1 MTTDD
6 FIIDLF
12 CRIDDK
18 MKNMP
23 NHSQSAFLPSE
34 LVTMGMLFSIK
45 GVGQRAFY
53 RLIKRDYADWF
64 PDLPERTRLF
74 RRLKTHWKWAQ
85 TFLAKPSLLGII
97 DTYGIELIHPIRK
110 GRTPKTWIASGISNH
125 RWIVGCKLC
134 LTINHLGQIIGW
146 AWAPANAH
154 DSWFH
159 PIIEA
164 FKDTSVILADT
175 GFHAKEGDPENMKV
189 CRRGKWNCRMLIE
202 TVNSMLTVVC
212 HTKKMR
218 HQAADY
224 FQAHLGFMVAAF
236 NTLIE
241 WFGLLPEEDGFVPI
255 SIAEFNL

>member
-53 RLIKRDYADWF
+53 RWIKRDYADWF

-74 RRLKTHWKWAQ
+74 RRLKAHWKWAQ

-146 AWAPANAH
+146 AWARKCP
-154 DSWFH
+154 
-159 PIIEA
+159 
-164 FKDTSVILADT
+164 
-175 GFHAKEGDPENMKV
+175 
-189 CRRGKWNCRMLIE
+189 
-202 TVNSMLTVVC
+202 
-212 HTKKMR
+212 
-218 HQAADY
+218 
-224 FQAHLGFMVAAF
+224 
-236 NTLIE
+236 
-241 WFGLLPEEDGFVPI
+241 
-255 SIAEFNL
+255 

>member
-1 MTTDD
+1 MTTED

-18 MKNMP
+18 MQNIS

-34 LVTMGMLFSIK
+34 LVTLGMLFAIK

-53 RLIKRDYADWF
+53 RWIKRDYADWF

-74 RRLKTHWKWAQ
+74 RRLKTHWIWAQ
-85 TFLAKPSLLGII
+85 RFLAKPSLLGII
-97 DTYGIELIHPIRK
+97 DSYGIELIHPIRN
-110 GRTPKTWIASGISNH
+110 GRNPNAWVAPGISNH
-125 RWIVGCKLC
+125 RWIVGGKLC
-134 LTINHLGQIIGW
+134 LAINHLGQIIGW

-154 DSWFH
+154 DSWFR

-164 FKDTSVILADT
+164 FKDHSVILADT
-175 GFHAKEGDPENMKV
+175 GFHAKEGDPDNMKL
-189 CRRGKWNCRMLIE
+189 CRRGEWNGRMLVE
-202 TVNSMLTVVC
+202 TVHSMLTVVC

-218 HQAADY
+218 HQAAEY

-241 WFGLLPEEDGFVPI
+241 WFGLLPDENGFVPL

>member
-1 MTTDD
+1 MTTED

-12 CRIDDK
+12 CRIDDR
-18 MKNMP
+18 MKGVP
-23 NHSQSAFLPSE
+23 SHSQSAFLPSE
-34 LVTMGMLFSIK
+34 LVTMGMLFAIK

-53 RLIKRDYADWF
+53 RWIKRDYGDWF
-64 PDLPERTRLF
+64 PGLPERTRLF

-85 TFLAKPSLLGII
+85 KFLAKPSLLGII
-97 DTYGIELIHPIRK
+97 DSYGVELIHPIRR
-110 GRTPKTWIASGISNH
+110 GRANKAFIAPGMSNH

-134 LTINHLGQIIGW
+134 LATNHLGQIIGW

-164 FKDTSVILADT
+164 FKDVSVILADT
-175 GFHAKEGDPENMKV
+175 GFHAKEGDPENMKA
-189 CRRGKWNCRMLIE
+189 CRRGEWNCRMLIE

-218 HQAADY
+218 HQIAGY

-241 WFGLLPEEDGFVPI
+241 WFGLLPEEDGFVPL